1 MANKYNAIAA
11 YKRAIMKYIVSLPN
25 VVQALDYPDYDPDN
39 PEELIGKVILPYRRF
54 VETVEEKHC
63 YIMVRAGFPEM
74 RLRDIKN
81 AFVARATI
89 QIFIVAHQD
98 KIMME
103 DESLDIT
110 RIDYID
116 GEIINGLATM
126 ANSEDR
132 TWLGNFALKSDL
144 EDALDYKHICRVI
157 TLEGV
162 DVNVAKFLSDTGD
175 V

>member
-1 MANKYNAIAA
+1 MAEYNAIAS
-11 YKRAIMKYIVSLPN
+11 YKRAIMKHLVSLPN
-25 VVQALDYPDYDPDN
+25 VVKALDYPDYDPDN

-54 VETVEEKHC
+54 LETVEEKRC
-63 YIMVRAGFPEM
+63 YIMVRTGFPEM

-81 AFVARATI
+81 AFIARATI
-89 QIFIVAHQD
+89 QIFVVAHQD

-103 DESLDIT
+103 DESLDIS

-116 GEIINGLATM
+116 GEIINSLANM
-126 ANSEDR
+126 SESKDR
-132 TWLGNFALKSDL
+132 TWLGSFVLKSDL
-144 EDALDYKHICRVI
+144 EDALDYKHICRII

-162 DVNVAKFLSDTGD
+162 DVNVAKFLCDAGE

>member
-1 MANKYNAIAA
+1 VAEYNAIAS
-11 YKRAIMKYIVSLPN
+11 YKRAIMKYLVSLPN
-25 VVQALDYPDYDPDN
+25 VVKALDYPDYDPDN

-54 VETVEEKHC
+54 LETVEEKRC
-63 YIMVRAGFPEM
+63 YIMVRTGFPEM

-103 DESLDIT
+103 DDSLDIS

-116 GEIINGLATM
+116 GEIINSLAKM
-126 ANSEDR
+126 SESKDR
-132 TWLGNFALKSDL
+132 TWLGSFVLKSDL
-144 EDALDYKHICRVI
+144 EDALDYKHICRII

-162 DVNVAKFLSDTGD
+162 DVNVAKFLCDAGE

>member
-1 MANKYNAIAA
+1 MAEYNAIAS
-11 YKRAIMKYIVSLPN
+11 YKRAIMKYLVSLPN
-25 VVQALDYPDYDPDN
+25 VVKALDYPDYDPDN

-54 VETVEEKHC
+54 LETVEEKRC
-63 YIMVRAGFPEM
+63 YIMVRTGFPEM

-81 AFVARATI
+81 AFIARATI
-89 QIFIVAHQD
+89 QIFVVAHQD

-103 DESLDIT
+103 DESLDIS

-116 GEIINGLATM
+116 GEIINSLANM
-126 ANSEDR
+126 SESKDR
-132 TWLGNFALKSDL
+132 TWLGSFVLKSDL
-144 EDALDYKHICRVI
+144 EDALDYKHICRII

-162 DVNVAKFLSDTGD
+162 DVNVAKFLCDAGE

>member
-1 MANKYNAIAA
+1 
-11 YKRAIMKYIVSLPN
+11 
-25 VVQALDYPDYDPDN
+25 
-39 PEELIGKVILPYRRF
+39 
-54 VETVEEKHC
+54 
-63 YIMVRAGFPEM
+63 MVRTGFPEM

-103 DESLDIT
+103 DGSLDIS

-116 GEIINGLATM
+116 GEIINGLAKM
-126 ANSEDR
+126 SESKDR
-132 TWLGNFALKSDL
+132 TWLGSFVLKSDL
-144 EDALDYKHICRVI
+144 EDALDYKHICRII

-162 DVNVAKFLSDTGD
+162 DVNVAKFLCDAGE

>member
-1 MANKYNAIAA
+1 MAEYNAIAS
-11 YKRAIMKYIVSLPN
+11 YKRAIMKYLVSLPN
-25 VVQALDYPDYDPDN
+25 VVKALDYPDYDPDN

-54 VETVEEKHC
+54 LETVEEKRC
-63 YIMVRAGFPEM
+63 YIMVRTGFPEM

-81 AFVARATI
+81 AFIARATI
-89 QIFIVAHQD
+89 QIFVVAHQD

-103 DESLDIT
+103 DESLDIS

-116 GEIINGLATM
+116 GEIINSLANM
-126 ANSEDR
+126 SKSKDR
-132 TWLGNFALKSDL
+132 TWLGSFVLKSDL
-144 EDALDYKHICRVI
+144 EDALDYKHICRII

-162 DVNVAKFLSDTGD
+162 DVNVAKFLCDAGE

>member
-1 MANKYNAIAA
+1 MAEYNAIAS
-11 YKRAIMKYIVSLPN
+11 YKRAIMKYLVSLPN
-25 VVQALDYPDYDPDN
+25 VVKALDYPDYDPDN

-54 VETVEEKHC
+54 LETVEEKRC
-63 YIMVRAGFPEM
+63 YIMVRTGFPEM

-103 DESLDIT
+103 DDSLDIS

-116 GEIINGLATM
+116 GEIINGLAKI
-126 ANSEDR
+126 SESKDR
-132 TWLGNFALKSDL
+132 TWLGSFVLKSDL
-144 EDALDYKHICRVI
+144 EDALDYKHICRII

-162 DVNVAKFLSDTGD
+162 DVNVAKFLCDAGE

>member
-1 MANKYNAIAA
+1 MAEYNAIAS
-11 YKRAIMKYIVSLPN
+11 YKRAIMKYLVSLPN
-25 VVQALDYPDYDPDN
+25 VVKALDYPDYDPDN

-54 VETVEEKHC
+54 LETVVEKRC
-63 YIMVRAGFPEM
+63 YIMVRTGFPEM

-81 AFVARATI
+81 AFIARATI
-89 QIFIVAHQD
+89 QIFVVAHQD

-103 DESLDIT
+103 DESLDIS

-116 GEIINGLATM
+116 GEIINSLANM
-126 ANSEDR
+126 SESKDR
-132 TWLGNFALKSDL
+132 TWLGSFVLKSDL
-144 EDALDYKHICRVI
+144 EDALDYKHICRII

-162 DVNVAKFLSDTGD
+162 DVNVAKFLCDAGE

>member
-25 VVQALDYPDYDPDN
+25 VVKALDYPDYDPDN

-81 AFVARATI
+81 AFVACATI